1 MTGFLSLDSKIERDS
16 TETNE
21 PPSKTVTKMYHW
33 ICISDLSYQA
43 TVFLV

>member
-1 MTGFLSLDSKIERDS
+1 MERDFS
-16 TETNE
+16 ETKT
-21 PPSKTVTKMYHW
+21 PPSKTASTKYYW